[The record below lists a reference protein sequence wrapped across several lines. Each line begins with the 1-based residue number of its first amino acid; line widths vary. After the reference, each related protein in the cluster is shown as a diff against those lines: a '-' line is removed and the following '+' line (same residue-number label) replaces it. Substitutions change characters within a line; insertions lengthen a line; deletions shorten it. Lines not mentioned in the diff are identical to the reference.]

1 MEGCVLTGSSQK
13 AYGSYLAYIVEW
25 RAAANPAANTSDV
38 TVNVY
43 LSHYAVSISAKPIS
57 CTVNGVTKQASS
69 QPLSQSAKV
78 KRKSLLA
85 SFSFPGTAHAAD
97 GTLSCAVSSAWSCA
111 LTYSGAYYAS
121 MAVSGTLTGDKIPR
135 ASSIASLSTNVPLDG
150 ASPLAVHIDRAV
162 PSYTHT
168 VRFVFG
174 TKSYTVQNAAQEASF
189 VPPQDWLAEIPAASA
204 GIGTCTVETY
214 NGAAYVGS
222 ASKGFILL
230 CPEDAVP
237 VMADPVVTRVQ
248 NAVPAAWDLYLQN
261 LSGVKIEA
269 AGASGVFGSAVK
281 SYKIECAGYTSDT
294 SSLTV
299 EKLPLAGDAAYT
311 VTVTDTRGKSAVKS
325 GSIQVAPYAPPAVDS
340 LAAYRCDQAGNR
352 LENGTYLC
360 IKAGASYT
368 VIGENLLSLSAQI
381 LLNGGVLYTR
391 TLLAGQA
398 AVIGPVQADK
408 AYDVKVTAADLFSS
422 GERWAMVSSTRY
434 YLHFKKGGGRG
445 VAFGKAAEHDG
456 AVELAPELDLMLKGE
471 ALSDFVTETGESG
484 GWTYRKWHSGM
495 AECWGMFTEDV
506 AWTTPI
512 GGLYYSGFITKTL
525 PFAMQ
530 DLVVVGE
537 MDATSFFCNADQV
550 DSTTIHFR
558 SVRAVSVSAA
568 CHIHILVR
576 GMAAEGTA

>member
-1 MEGCVLTGSSQK
+1 MTGSSQK
-13 AYGSYLAYIVEW
+13 AYGSYLAYIIEW

-111 LTYSGAYYAS
+111 LTYSGTYYAS

-340 LAAYRCDQAGNR
+340 LAAYRCDHAGNR

-360 IKAGASYT
+360 IKAGVSYT

-495 AECWGMFTEDV
+495 AECWKFTQIQINV
-506 AWTTPI
+506 TTAA
-512 GGLYYSGFITKTL
+512 GSLYYSDLIPIQL
-525 PFAMQ
+525 PFAMTDVTFTGSVGQ
-530 DLVVVGE
+530 LETLVNPGQP
-537 MDATSFFCNADQV
+537 DAEHIN
-550 DSTTIHFR
+550 FR
-558 SVRAVSVSAA
+558 VMRCTQHSYNTDIAL
-568 CHIHILVR
+568 LVKGR
-576 GMAAEGTA
+576 WKEAEA

>member
-1 MEGCVLTGSSQK
+1 MTGSSQK

-150 ASPLAVHIDRAV
+150 VSPLAVHIDRAV

-340 LAAYRCDQAGNR
+340 LAAYRCDHAGNR

-495 AECWGMFTEDV
+495 AECWKFTQIQINV
-506 AWTTPI
+506 TTAA
-512 GGLYYSGFITKTL
+512 GSLYYSDLIPIQL
-525 PFAMQ
+525 PFAMTDVTFTGSVGQ
-530 DLVVVGE
+530 LETLVNPGQP
-537 MDATSFFCNADQV
+537 DAEHIN
-550 DSTTIHFR
+550 FR
-558 SVRAVSVSAA
+558 VMRCTQHSYNTDIAL
-568 CHIHILVR
+568 LVKGR
-576 GMAAEGTA
+576 WKEAEA

>member
-1 MEGCVLTGSSQK
+1 MTGSSQK
-13 AYGSYLAYIVEW
+13 AYGSYLAYIIEW

-57 CTVNGVTKQASS
+57 CTVNGVTKQAAS

-299 EKLPLAGDAAYT
+299 EKLPLAGDVAYT

-340 LAAYRCDQAGNR
+340 LAAYRCDHAGNR

-495 AECWGMFTEDV
+495 AECWKFTQIQINV
-506 AWTTPI
+506 TTAA
-512 GGLYYSGFITKTL
+512 GSLYYSDLIPIQL
-525 PFAMQ
+525 PFAMTDVTFTGSVGQ
-530 DLVVVGE
+530 LETLVNPGQP
-537 MDATSFFCNADQV
+537 DAEHIN
-550 DSTTIHFR
+550 FR
-558 SVRAVSVSAA
+558 VMRCTQHSYNTDIAL
-568 CHIHILVR
+568 LVKGR
-576 GMAAEGTA
+576 WKEAEA

>member
-1 MEGCVLTGSSQK
+1 MTGSSQK

-38 TVNVY
+38 TVNGY

-57 CTVNGVTKQASS
+57 CTVNGVTKQAAS

-111 LTYSGAYYAS
+111 LTYSGTYYAS

-299 EKLPLAGDAAYT
+299 EKLPLAGDVAYT

-340 LAAYRCDQAGNR
+340 LAAYRCDHAGNR

-495 AECWGMFTEDV
+495 AECWKFTQIQINV
-506 AWTTPI
+506 TTAA
-512 GGLYYSGFITKTL
+512 GSLYYSDLIPIQL
-525 PFAMQ
+525 PFAMTDVTFTGSVGQ
-530 DLVVVGE
+530 LETLVNPGQP
-537 MDATSFFCNADQV
+537 DAEHIN
-550 DSTTIHFR
+550 FR
-558 SVRAVSVSAA
+558 VMRCTQHSYNTDIAL
-568 CHIHILVR
+568 LVKGR
-576 GMAAEGTA
+576 WKEAEA

>member
-1 MEGCVLTGSSQK
+1 MTGSSQK

-57 CTVNGVTKQASS
+57 CTVNGVTKQTAS

-111 LTYSGAYYAS
+111 LTYSGTYYAS

-299 EKLPLAGDAAYT
+299 EKLPLAGDVAYT

-340 LAAYRCDQAGNR
+340 LAAYRCDHAGNR

-495 AECWGMFTEDV
+495 AECWKFTQIQINV
-506 AWTTPI
+506 TTAA
-512 GGLYYSGFITKTL
+512 GSLYYSDLIPIQL
-525 PFAMQ
+525 PFAMTDVTFTGSVGQ
-530 DLVVVGE
+530 LETLVNPGQP
-537 MDATSFFCNADQV
+537 DAEHIN
-550 DSTTIHFR
+550 FR
-558 SVRAVSVSAA
+558 VMRCTQHSYNTDIAL
-568 CHIHILVR
+568 LVKGR
-576 GMAAEGTA
+576 WKEAEA

>member
-1 MEGCVLTGSSQK
+1 MTGSSQK

-340 LAAYRCDQAGNR
+340 LAAYRCDHAGNR

-360 IKAGASYT
+360 IKAGVSYT

-495 AECWGMFTEDV
+495 AECWKFTQIQINV
-506 AWTTPI
+506 TTAA
-512 GGLYYSGFITKTL
+512 GSLYYSDLIPIQL
-525 PFAMQ
+525 PFAMTDVTFTGSVGQ
-530 DLVVVGE
+530 LETLVNPGQP
-537 MDATSFFCNADQV
+537 DAEHIN
-550 DSTTIHFR
+550 FR
-558 SVRAVSVSAA
+558 VMRCTQHSYNTDIAL
-568 CHIHILVR
+568 LVKGR
-576 GMAAEGTA
+576 WKEAEA

>member
-1 MEGCVLTGSSQK
+1 MEGCILTGSSQK

-57 CTVNGVTKQASS
+57 CTVNGVTKQAAS

-111 LTYSGAYYAS
+111 LTYSGTYYAS

-340 LAAYRCDQAGNR
+340 LAAYRCDHAGNR

-495 AECWGMFTEDV
+495 AECWKFTQIQINV
-506 AWTTPI
+506 TTAA
-512 GGLYYSGFITKTL
+512 GSLYYSDLIPIQL
-525 PFAMQ
+525 PFAMTDVTFTGSVGQ
-530 DLVVVGE
+530 LETLVNPGQP
-537 MDATSFFCNADQV
+537 DAEHIN
-550 DSTTIHFR
+550 FR
-558 SVRAVSVSAA
+558 VMRCTQHSYNTDIAL
-568 CHIHILVR
+568 LVKGR
-576 GMAAEGTA
+576 WKEAEA

>member
-1 MEGCVLTGSSQK
+1 MTGSSQK

-111 LTYSGAYYAS
+111 LTYSGTYYAS

-340 LAAYRCDQAGNR
+340 LAAYRCDHAGNR

-360 IKAGASYT
+360 VKAGVSYT

-495 AECWGMFTEDV
+495 AECWKFTQIQINV
-506 AWTTPI
+506 TTAA
-512 GGLYYSGFITKTL
+512 GSLYYSDLIPIQL
-525 PFAMQ
+525 PFAMTDVTFTGSVGQ
-530 DLVVVGE
+530 LETLVNPGQP
-537 MDATSFFCNADQV
+537 DAEHIN
-550 DSTTIHFR
+550 FR
-558 SVRAVSVSAA
+558 VMRCTQHSYNTDIAL
-568 CHIHILVR
+568 LVKGR
-576 GMAAEGTA
+576 WKEAEA

>member
-1 MEGCVLTGSSQK
+1 MTGSSQK

-57 CTVNGVTKQASS
+57 CTVNGVTKQTAS

-340 LAAYRCDQAGNR
+340 LAAYRCDHAGNR

-495 AECWGMFTEDV
+495 AECWKFTQIQINV
-506 AWTTPI
+506 TTAA
-512 GGLYYSGFITKTL
+512 GSLYYSDLIPIQL
-525 PFAMQ
+525 PFAMTDVTFTGSVGQ
-530 DLVVVGE
+530 LETLVNPGQP
-537 MDATSFFCNADQV
+537 DAEHIN
-550 DSTTIHFR
+550 FR
-558 SVRAVSVSAA
+558 VMRCTQHSYNTDIAL
-568 CHIHILVR
+568 LVKGR
-576 GMAAEGTA
+576 WKEAEA

>member
-1 MEGCVLTGSSQK
+1 MTGSSQK

-111 LTYSGAYYAS
+111 LTYSGTYYAS

-495 AECWGMFTEDV
+495 AECWKFTQIQINV
-506 AWTTPI
+506 TTAA
-512 GGLYYSGFITKTL
+512 GSLYYSDLIPIQL
-525 PFAMQ
+525 PFAMTDVTFTGSVGQ
-530 DLVVVGE
+530 LETLVNPGQP
-537 MDATSFFCNADQV
+537 DAEHIN
-550 DSTTIHFR
+550 FR
-558 SVRAVSVSAA
+558 VMRCTQHSYNTDIAL
-568 CHIHILVR
+568 LVKGR
-576 GMAAEGTA
+576 WKEAEA

>member
-57 CTVNGVTKQASS
+57 CTVNGVTRQASS

-111 LTYSGAYYAS
+111 LTYSGTYYAS

-340 LAAYRCDQAGNR
+340 LAAYRCDHAGNR

-495 AECWGMFTEDV
+495 AECWKFTQIQINV
-506 AWTTPI
+506 TTAA
-512 GGLYYSGFITKTL
+512 GSLYYSDLIPIQL
-525 PFAMQ
+525 PFAMTDVTFTGSVGQ
-530 DLVVVGE
+530 LETLVNPGQP
-537 MDATSFFCNADQV
+537 DAEHIN
-550 DSTTIHFR
+550 FR
-558 SVRAVSVSAA
+558 VMRCTQHSYNTDIAL
-568 CHIHILVR
+568 LVKGR
-576 GMAAEGTA
+576 WKEAEA

>member
-1 MEGCVLTGSSQK
+1 MEGCILTGSSQK

-57 CTVNGVTKQASS
+57 CTVNGVTKQAAS

-340 LAAYRCDQAGNR
+340 LAAYRCDHAGNR

-360 IKAGASYT
+360 IKAGVSYT

-495 AECWGMFTEDV
+495 AECWKFTQIQINV
-506 AWTTPI
+506 TTAA
-512 GGLYYSGFITKTL
+512 GSLYYSDLIPIQL
-525 PFAMQ
+525 PFAMTDVTFTGSVGQ
-530 DLVVVGE
+530 LETLVNPGQP
-537 MDATSFFCNADQV
+537 DAEHIN
-550 DSTTIHFR
+550 FR
-558 SVRAVSVSAA
+558 VMRCTQHSYNTDIAL
-568 CHIHILVR
+568 LVKGR
-576 GMAAEGTA
+576 WKEAEA

>member
-1 MEGCVLTGSSQK
+1 MTGSSQK

-57 CTVNGVTKQASS
+57 CTVNGVTKQTAS

-111 LTYSGAYYAS
+111 LTYSGTYYAS

-340 LAAYRCDQAGNR
+340 LAAYRCDHAGNR

-495 AECWGMFTEDV
+495 AECWKFTQIQINV
-506 AWTTPI
+506 TTAA
-512 GGLYYSGFITKTL
+512 GSLYYSDLIPIQL
-525 PFAMQ
+525 PFAMTDVTFTGSVGQ
-530 DLVVVGE
+530 LETLVNPGQP
-537 MDATSFFCNADQV
+537 DAEHIN
-550 DSTTIHFR
+550 FR
-558 SVRAVSVSAA
+558 VMRCTQHSYNTDIAL
-568 CHIHILVR
+568 LVKGR
-576 GMAAEGTA
+576 WKEAEA

>member
-1 MEGCVLTGSSQK
+1 MTGSSQK

-340 LAAYRCDQAGNR
+340 LAAYRCDHAGNR

-495 AECWGMFTEDV
+495 AECWKFTQIQINV
-506 AWTTPI
+506 TTAA
-512 GGLYYSGFITKTL
+512 GSLYYSDLIPIQL
-525 PFAMQ
+525 PFAMTDVTFTGSVGQ
-530 DLVVVGE
+530 LETLVNPGQP
-537 MDATSFFCNADQV
+537 DAEHIN
-550 DSTTIHFR
+550 FR
-558 SVRAVSVSAA
+558 VMRCTQHSYNTDIAL
-568 CHIHILVR
+568 LVKGR
-576 GMAAEGTA
+576 WKEAEA

>member
-1 MEGCVLTGSSQK
+1 MTGSSQK

-57 CTVNGVTKQASS
+57 CTVNGVTKQAAS

-340 LAAYRCDQAGNR
+340 LAAYRCDHAGNR

-495 AECWGMFTEDV
+495 AECWKFTQIQINV
-506 AWTTPI
+506 TTAA
-512 GGLYYSGFITKTL
+512 GSLYYSDLIPIQL
-525 PFAMQ
+525 PFAMTDVTFTGSVGQ
-530 DLVVVGE
+530 LETLVNPGQP
-537 MDATSFFCNADQV
+537 DAEHIN
-550 DSTTIHFR
+550 FR
-558 SVRAVSVSAA
+558 VMRCTQHSYNTDIAL
-568 CHIHILVR
+568 LVKGR
-576 GMAAEGTA
+576 WKEAEA

>member
-1 MEGCVLTGSSQK
+1 MTGGSQK

-111 LTYSGAYYAS
+111 LTYSGTYYAS

-340 LAAYRCDQAGNR
+340 LAAYRCDHAGNR

-495 AECWGMFTEDV
+495 AECWKFTQIQINV
-506 AWTTPI
+506 TTAA
-512 GGLYYSGFITKTL
+512 GSLYYSDLIPIQL
-525 PFAMQ
+525 PFAMTDVTFTGSVGQ
-530 DLVVVGE
+530 LETLVNPGQP
-537 MDATSFFCNADQV
+537 DAEHIN
-550 DSTTIHFR
+550 FR
-558 SVRAVSVSAA
+558 VMRCTQHSYNTDIAL
-568 CHIHILVR
+568 LVKGR
-576 GMAAEGTA
+576 WKEAEA

>member
-1 MEGCVLTGSSQK
+1 MTGSSQK

-57 CTVNGVTKQASS
+57 CTVNGVTKQAAS

-111 LTYSGAYYAS
+111 LTYSGTYYAS

-299 EKLPLAGDAAYT
+299 EKLPLAGDVAYT

-495 AECWGMFTEDV
+495 AECWKFTQIQINV
-506 AWTTPI
+506 TTAA
-512 GGLYYSGFITKTL
+512 GSLYYSDLIPIQL
-525 PFAMQ
+525 PFAMTDVTFTGSVGQ
-530 DLVVVGE
+530 LETLVNPGQP
-537 MDATSFFCNADQV
+537 DAEHIN
-550 DSTTIHFR
+550 FR
-558 SVRAVSVSAA
+558 VMRCTQHSYNTDIAL
-568 CHIHILVR
+568 LVKGR
-576 GMAAEGTA
+576 WKEAEA

>member
-1 MEGCVLTGSSQK
+1 MTGSSQK

-57 CTVNGVTKQASS
+57 CTVNGVTKQAAS

-111 LTYSGAYYAS
+111 LTYSGTYYAS

-299 EKLPLAGDAAYT
+299 EKLPLAGDVAYT

-340 LAAYRCDQAGNR
+340 LAAYRCDHAGNR

-495 AECWGMFTEDV
+495 AECWTFTQIQINV
-506 AWTTPI
+506 TTAA
-512 GGLYYSGFITKTL
+512 GSLYYSDLIPIQL
-525 PFAMQ
+525 PFAMTDVTFTGSVGQ
-530 DLVVVGE
+530 LETLVNPGQP
-537 MDATSFFCNADQV
+537 DAEHIN
-550 DSTTIHFR
+550 FR
-558 SVRAVSVSAA
+558 VMRCTQHSYNTDIAL
-568 CHIHILVR
+568 LVKGR
-576 GMAAEGTA
+576 WKEAEA

>member
-1 MEGCVLTGSSQK
+1 MTGSSQK

-111 LTYSGAYYAS
+111 LTYSGTYYAS

-248 NAVPAAWDLYLQN
+248 NAVPAAGDLYLQN

-269 AGASGVFGSAVK
+269 AGASCVFGSAVK

-422 GERWAMVSSTRY
+422 GERWAMFSATRY
-434 YLHFKKGGGRG
+434 YMHLKKVGGRG

-495 AECWGMFTEDV
+495 AECWKFTQIQINV
-506 AWTTPI
+506 TTAA
-512 GGLYYSGFITKTL
+512 GSLYYSDLIPIQL
-525 PFAMQ
+525 PFAMTDVTFTGSVGQ
-530 DLVVVGE
+530 LETLVNPGQP
-537 MDATSFFCNADQV
+537 DAEHIN
-550 DSTTIHFR
+550 FR
-558 SVRAVSVSAA
+558 VMRCTQHSYNTDIAL
-568 CHIHILVR
+568 LVKGR
-576 GMAAEGTA
+576 WKEAEA

>member
-1 MEGCVLTGSSQK
+1 MEGCILTGSSQK

-57 CTVNGVTKQASS
+57 CTVNGVTKQAAS

-111 LTYSGAYYAS
+111 LTYSGTYYAS

-269 AGASGVFGSAVK
+269 AGAAGVFGSAVK

-340 LAAYRCDQAGNR
+340 LAAYRCDHAGNR

-495 AECWGMFTEDV
+495 AECWTFTQIQINV
-506 AWTTPI
+506 TTAA
-512 GGLYYSGFITKTL
+512 GSLYYSDLIPIQL
-525 PFAMQ
+525 PFAMTDVTFTGSVGQ
-530 DLVVVGE
+530 LETLVNPGQP
-537 MDATSFFCNADQV
+537 DAEHIN
-550 DSTTIHFR
+550 FR
-558 SVRAVSVSAA
+558 VMRCTQHSYNTDIAL
-568 CHIHILVR
+568 LVKGR
-576 GMAAEGTA
+576 WKEAEA

>member
-1 MEGCVLTGSSQK
+1 MEGCILTGSSQK

-57 CTVNGVTKQASS
+57 CTVNGVTRQAAS

-340 LAAYRCDQAGNR
+340 LAAYRCDHAGNR

-495 AECWGMFTEDV
+495 AECWKFTQIQINV
-506 AWTTPI
+506 TTAA
-512 GGLYYSGFITKTL
+512 GSLYYSDLIPIQL
-525 PFAMQ
+525 PFAMTDVTFTGSVGQ
-530 DLVVVGE
+530 LETLVNPGQP
-537 MDATSFFCNADQV
+537 DAEHIN
-550 DSTTIHFR
+550 FR
-558 SVRAVSVSAA
+558 VMRCTQHSYNTDIAL
-568 CHIHILVR
+568 LVKGR
-576 GMAAEGTA
+576 WKEAEA

>member
-1 MEGCVLTGSSQK
+1 MTGSSQK

-269 AGASGVFGSAVK
+269 AAASGVFSSAVK

-340 LAAYRCDQAGNR
+340 LAAYRCDHAGNR

-495 AECWGMFTEDV
+495 AECWKFTQIQINV
-506 AWTTPI
+506 TTAA
-512 GGLYYSGFITKTL
+512 GSLYYSDLIPIQL
-525 PFAMQ
+525 PFAMTDVTFTGSVGQ
-530 DLVVVGE
+530 LETLVNPGQP
-537 MDATSFFCNADQV
+537 DAEHIN
-550 DSTTIHFR
+550 FR
-558 SVRAVSVSAA
+558 VMRCTQHSYNTDIAL
-568 CHIHILVR
+568 LVKGR
-576 GMAAEGTA
+576 WKEAEA

>member
-1 MEGCVLTGSSQK
+1 MTGSSQK
-13 AYGSYLAYIVEW
+13 AYGSYLAYIIEW

-57 CTVNGVTKQASS
+57 CTVNGVTKQAAS

-111 LTYSGAYYAS
+111 LTYSGTYYAS

-340 LAAYRCDQAGNR
+340 LAAYRCDHAGNR

-495 AECWGMFTEDV
+495 AECWKFTQIQINV
-506 AWTTPI
+506 TTAA
-512 GGLYYSGFITKTL
+512 GSLYYSDLIPIQL
-525 PFAMQ
+525 PFAMTDVTFTGSVGQ
-530 DLVVVGE
+530 LETLVNPGQP
-537 MDATSFFCNADQV
+537 DAEHIN
-550 DSTTIHFR
+550 FR
-558 SVRAVSVSAA
+558 VMRCTQHSYNTDIAL
-568 CHIHILVR
+568 LVKGR
-576 GMAAEGTA
+576 WKEAEA

>member
-1 MEGCVLTGSSQK
+1 MTGSSQK

-57 CTVNGVTKQASS
+57 CTVNGVTKQAAS

-111 LTYSGAYYAS
+111 LTYSGTYYAS

-340 LAAYRCDQAGNR
+340 LAAYRCDHAGNR

-360 IKAGASYT
+360 IKAGVSYT

-495 AECWGMFTEDV
+495 AECWKFTQIQINV
-506 AWTTPI
+506 TTAA
-512 GGLYYSGFITKTL
+512 GSLYYSDLIPIQL
-525 PFAMQ
+525 PFAMTDVTFTGSVGQ
-530 DLVVVGE
+530 LETLVNPGQP
-537 MDATSFFCNADQV
+537 DAEHIN
-550 DSTTIHFR
+550 FR
-558 SVRAVSVSAA
+558 VMRCTQHSYNTDIAL
-568 CHIHILVR
+568 LVKGR
-576 GMAAEGTA
+576 WKEAEA

>member
-57 CTVNGVTKQASS
+57 CTVNGVTKQAAS

-111 LTYSGAYYAS
+111 LTYSGTYYAS

-340 LAAYRCDQAGNR
+340 LAAYRCDHAGNR

-495 AECWGMFTEDV
+495 AECWTFTQIQINV
-506 AWTTPI
+506 TTAA
-512 GGLYYSGFITKTL
+512 GSLYYSDLIPIQL
-525 PFAMQ
+525 PFAMTDVTFTGSVGQ
-530 DLVVVGE
+530 LETLVNPGQP
-537 MDATSFFCNADQV
+537 DAEHIN
-550 DSTTIHFR
+550 FR
-558 SVRAVSVSAA
+558 VMRCTQHSYNTDIAL
-568 CHIHILVR
+568 LVKGR
-576 GMAAEGTA
+576 WKEAEA

>member
-1 MEGCVLTGSSQK
+1 MEGCILTGSSQK

-174 TKSYTVQNAAQEASF
+174 TKSYTVKNAAQEASF

-340 LAAYRCDQAGNR
+340 LAAYRCDHAGNR

-360 IKAGASYT
+360 IKAGVSYT

-495 AECWGMFTEDV
+495 AECWKFTQIQINV
-506 AWTTPI
+506 TTAA
-512 GGLYYSGFITKTL
+512 GSLYYSDLIPIQL
-525 PFAMQ
+525 PFAMTDVTFTGSVGQ
-530 DLVVVGE
+530 LETLVNPGQP
-537 MDATSFFCNADQV
+537 DAEHIN
-550 DSTTIHFR
+550 FR
-558 SVRAVSVSAA
+558 VMRCTQHSYNTDIAL
-568 CHIHILVR
+568 LVKGR
-576 GMAAEGTA
+576 WKEAEA

>member
-1 MEGCVLTGSSQK
+1 MEGCILTGSSQK

-111 LTYSGAYYAS
+111 LTYSGTYYAS

-340 LAAYRCDQAGNR
+340 LAAYRCDHAGNR

-495 AECWGMFTEDV
+495 AECWKFTQIQINV
-506 AWTTPI
+506 TTAA
-512 GGLYYSGFITKTL
+512 GSLYYSDLIPIQL
-525 PFAMQ
+525 PFAMTDVTFTGSVGQ
-530 DLVVVGE
+530 LETLVNPGQP
-537 MDATSFFCNADQV
+537 DAEHIN
-550 DSTTIHFR
+550 FR
-558 SVRAVSVSAA
+558 VMRCTQHSYNTDIAL
-568 CHIHILVR
+568 LVKGR
-576 GMAAEGTA
+576 WKEAEA

>member
-1 MEGCVLTGSSQK
+1 MTGSSQK

-57 CTVNGVTKQASS
+57 CTVNGVTKQAAS

-111 LTYSGAYYAS
+111 LTYSGTYYAS

-340 LAAYRCDQAGNR
+340 LAAYRCDHAGNR

-495 AECWGMFTEDV
+495 AECWKFTQIQINV
-506 AWTTPI
+506 TTAA
-512 GGLYYSGFITKTL
+512 GSLYYSDLIPIQL
-525 PFAMQ
+525 PFAMTDVTFTGSVGQ
-530 DLVVVGE
+530 LETLVNPGQP
-537 MDATSFFCNADQV
+537 DAEHIN
-550 DSTTIHFR
+550 FR
-558 SVRAVSVSAA
+558 VMRCTQHSYNTDIAL
-568 CHIHILVR
+568 LVKGR
-576 GMAAEGTA
+576 WKEAEA

>member
-1 MEGCVLTGSSQK
+1 MTGSSQK

-57 CTVNGVTKQASS
+57 CTVNGVTKQAAS

-111 LTYSGAYYAS
+111 LTYSGTYYAS

-150 ASPLAVHIDRAV
+150 ASPLSVHIDRAV

-299 EKLPLAGDAAYT
+299 EKLPLAGDVAYT

-495 AECWGMFTEDV
+495 AECWKFTQIQINV
-506 AWTTPI
+506 TTAA
-512 GGLYYSGFITKTL
+512 GSLYYSDLIPIQL
-525 PFAMQ
+525 PFAMTDVTFTGSVGQ
-530 DLVVVGE
+530 LETLVNPGQP
-537 MDATSFFCNADQV
+537 DAEHIN
-550 DSTTIHFR
+550 FR
-558 SVRAVSVSAA
+558 VMRCTQHSYNTDIAL
-568 CHIHILVR
+568 LVKGR
-576 GMAAEGTA
+576 WKEAEA

>member
-1 MEGCVLTGSSQK
+1 MTGSSQK

-57 CTVNGVTKQASS
+57 CTVNGVTKQAAS

-111 LTYSGAYYAS
+111 LTYSGTYYAS

-237 VMADPVVTRVQ
+237 V
-248 NAVPAAWDLYLQN
+248 
-261 LSGVKIEA
+261 
-269 AGASGVFGSAVK
+269 
-281 SYKIECAGYTSDT
+281 
-294 SSLTV
+294 
-299 EKLPLAGDAAYT
+299 
-311 VTVTDTRGKSAVKS
+311 
-325 GSIQVAPYAPPAVDS
+325 
-340 LAAYRCDQAGNR
+340 R
-352 LENGTYLC
+352 LEV
-360 IKAGASYT
+360 S
-368 VIGENLLSLSAQI
+368 
-381 LLNGGVLYTR
+381 
-391 TLLAGQA
+391 
-398 AVIGPVQADK
+398 
-408 AYDVKVTAADLFSS
+408 DV
-422 GERWAMVSSTRY
+422 
-434 YLHFKKGGGRG
+434 
-445 VAFGKAAEHDG
+445 
-456 AVELAPELDLMLKGE
+456 
-471 ALSDFVTETGESG
+471 
-484 GWTYRKWHSGM
+484 
-495 AECWGMFTEDV
+495 
-506 AWTTPI
+506 
-512 GGLYYSGFITKTL
+512 
-525 PFAMQ
+525 
-530 DLVVVGE
+530 
-537 MDATSFFCNADQV
+537 
-550 DSTTIHFR
+550 
-558 SVRAVSVSAA
+558 
-568 CHIHILVR
+568 
-576 GMAAEGTA
+576 

>member
-1 MEGCVLTGSSQK
+1 MTGSSQK

-57 CTVNGVTKQASS
+57 CTVNGVTKQAAS

-111 LTYSGAYYAS
+111 LTYSGTYYAS

-495 AECWGMFTEDV
+495 AECWKFTQIQINV
-506 AWTTPI
+506 TTAA
-512 GGLYYSGFITKTL
+512 GSLYYSDLIPIQL
-525 PFAMQ
+525 PFAMTDVTFTGSVGQ
-530 DLVVVGE
+530 LETLVNPGQP
-537 MDATSFFCNADQV
+537 DAEHIN
-550 DSTTIHFR
+550 FR
-558 SVRAVSVSAA
+558 VMRCTQHSYNTDIAL
-568 CHIHILVR
+568 LVKGR
-576 GMAAEGTA
+576 WKEAEA

>member
-1 MEGCVLTGSSQK
+1 MTGSSQK

-214 NGAAYVGS
+214 NSAAYVGS

-340 LAAYRCDQAGNR
+340 LAAYRCDHAGNR

-495 AECWGMFTEDV
+495 AECWKFTQIQINV
-506 AWTTPI
+506 TTAA
-512 GGLYYSGFITKTL
+512 GSLYYSDLIPIQL
-525 PFAMQ
+525 PFAMTDVTFTGSVGQ
-530 DLVVVGE
+530 LETLVNPGQP
-537 MDATSFFCNADQV
+537 DAEHIN
-550 DSTTIHFR
+550 FR
-558 SVRAVSVSAA
+558 VMRCTQHSYNTDIAL
-568 CHIHILVR
+568 LVKGR
-576 GMAAEGTA
+576 WKEAEA

>member
-1 MEGCVLTGSSQK
+1 MTGSSQK

-111 LTYSGAYYAS
+111 LTYSGTYYAS

-340 LAAYRCDQAGNR
+340 LAAYRCDHAGNR

-495 AECWGMFTEDV
+495 AECWKFTQIQINV
-506 AWTTPI
+506 TTAA
-512 GGLYYSGFITKTL
+512 GSLYYSDLIPIQL
-525 PFAMQ
+525 PFAMTDVTFTGSVGQ
-530 DLVVVGE
+530 LETLVNPGQP
-537 MDATSFFCNADQV
+537 DAEHIN
-550 DSTTIHFR
+550 FR
-558 SVRAVSVSAA
+558 VMRCTQHSYNTDIAL
-568 CHIHILVR
+568 LVKGR
-576 GMAAEGTA
+576 WKEAEA